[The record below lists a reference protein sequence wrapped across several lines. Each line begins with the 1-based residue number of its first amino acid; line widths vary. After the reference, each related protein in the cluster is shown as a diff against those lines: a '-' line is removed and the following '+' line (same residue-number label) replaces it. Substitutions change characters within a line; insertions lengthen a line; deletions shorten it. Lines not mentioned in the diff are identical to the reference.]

1 MAWGAGDFFGGLS
14 TRIAN
19 VLTALLVIQAAGALL
34 TVALLLSSGESM
46 PGATALAWAAV
57 AGLSG
62 LVGLLCLYLALSRGT
77 MGLVAPASALIAA
90 AVPAMV
96 GIVSGDRTGPL
107 LLLGMLMALMA
118 VVVISLPERRGV
130 PGLTEP
136 LEAGAA
142 AAGGS
147 RAGEWLLVLFA
158 GLGFAS
164 IYHCVDRAQQQ
175 GGGVWWD
182 LTVVRLA
189 ALSAAVVA
197 TLTLLAVR
205 RAPSLRVTRNV
216 LPLTLLAAV
225 GDTGGN
231 LFYIMARSAAGAA
244 GTLSVTVVLASLFP
258 VSTVVLARVVLHER
272 LSRRRLAGVGLAVG
286 AVALIGLGAAQA

>member
-1 MAWGAGDFFGGLS
+1 MAWGAGDFFGGLT

-19 VLTALLVIQAAGALL
+19 VLTALLVIQAVGALL

-118 VVVISLPERRGV
+118 VVVISLPERRAV

-136 LEAGAA
+136 LEAGA

-164 IYHCVDRAQQQ
+164 FYLCVDRAQQQ